1 MTKDDDQEFK
11 IIRELKENA
20 KVVWSDF
27 SLFEN
32 FTGTAAP
39 KVVKFAGI
47 NANDRVLDVG
57 CGTGTYSTII
67 AQAGYEV
74 IGIDFVA
81 AALDSRARVFWHR
94 QSTEGGAHA
103 AILVD
108 GDALAAVVL
117 AMLMPVRHRR
127 VCLLV
132 VLRVLQAPSPRVLRV
147 ARAV

>member
-57 CGTGTYSTII
+57 CGTG
-67 AQAGYEV
+67 
-74 IGIDFVA
+74 
-81 AALDSRARVFWHR
+81 
-94 QSTEGGAHA
+94 
-103 AILVD
+103 
-108 GDALAAVVL
+108 VL
-117 AMLMPVRHRR
+117 ALTAARFGAN
-127 VCLLV
+127 V
-132 VLRVLQAPSPRVLRV
+132 VGLDLTPT
-147 ARAV
+147 